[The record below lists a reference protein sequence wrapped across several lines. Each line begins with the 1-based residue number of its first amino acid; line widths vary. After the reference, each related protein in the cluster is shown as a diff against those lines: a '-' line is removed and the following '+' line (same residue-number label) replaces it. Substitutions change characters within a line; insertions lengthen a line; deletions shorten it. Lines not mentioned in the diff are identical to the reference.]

1 MTICWRRLFMAT
13 PFYDGRMTGSRYE
26 GPFVKVIGDEDLLR
40 PTPVRIG
47 WLLLGLIGALV
58 LGFVLGLTAPRRLA
72 TDVEQ

>member
-1 MTICWRRLFMAT
+1 M
-13 PFYDGRMTGSRYE
+13 
-26 GPFVKVIGDEDLLR
+26 KVIGDEDLLR